1 MDITQG
7 MDVEAVRGIA
17 RQLTTE
23 ATALEGVRA
32 HVDALTSRASQE
44 WRGQDAQQF
53 SALWR
58 SGARAKLVALI
69 QGLQDLARKAAA
81 NADAQQ
87 QVSGSLD
94 GVAANA
100 WDLQGL
106 PVGGALG
113 APESPLER
121 LGDAAVDISEFLEG
135 VGNTMD
141 IAEFATLMKGAG
153 NLGNIPG
160 WGSTSAFL
168 GGLGV
173 FTGGVQLGYG
183 VASGDSG
190 DIIEGALNSGVA
202 VGGLAGGPMLGVPL
216 LVAKG
221 FVDTTIAYTPESQDS
236 LLDYQ
241 VERMFGVSRDNMT
254 PEQASKLVERYEGP
268 MGVVNTI
275 SDKMDQSGQWIADLG
290 DKFWRSVGM
299 KK

>member
-53 SALWR
+53 NALWR

-94 GVAANA
+94 GGSTGA
-100 WDLQGL
+100 WALQT
-106 PVGGALG
+106 PSVGGGLG
-113 APESPLER
+113 TPEGALER
-121 LGDAAVDISEFLEG
+121 LGDAAVGISEFLEG

-141 IAEFATLMKGAG
+141 IAEFASLMKGVG
-153 NLGNIPG
+153 NLGDIPG
-160 WGSTSAFL
+160 WGSTSSFL

-190 DIIEGALNSGVA
+190 DIIEGALNTGVA